1 MLDKLNARLDQVGQI
16 ANMELLLVVGT
27 AKSGTTWVQ
36 RMLDTHPEIYCPG
49 EGKFTP
55 LIRGFTKTVSE
66 YNKEL
71 TNTNRVVY
79 PNGAYYRTWDET
91 DITTAF
97 QFMAA
102 LCWAKSNHKDFSRVR
117 YIGDKDTRYHN
128 SEMIAAWR
136 DHLFK
141 GAKIVHVIR
150 DGRDS
155 VISLVHHMKRTNST
169 PIEIGSDEFEKI
181 LVDYAKVW
189 AENIRRT
196 RKAFRDRPQLYH
208 EVRYEDLLDEPERR
222 LNAILAFLD
231 VERAPDLVQRIVTE
245 NTFLKLSGGRKP
257 GAEDRDSFYR
267 KGVAGEWEKTLS
279 PRARQ
284 IFSDSSGDIL
294 KVLGYKTN

>member
-1 MLDKLNARLDQVGQI
+1 MLDKLNAHLDQVRQI
-16 ANMELLLVVGT
+16 ADKDILLVVGT

-55 LIRGFTKTVSE
+55 LIRGFTKAVSD

-71 TNTNRVVY
+71 ANTNKVVY
-79 PNGAYYRTWDET
+79 PDGGYYRTWDESA
-91 DITTAF
+91 IATAF

-102 LCWAKSNHKDFSRVR
+102 LAWANSDHKDFRRVR

-141 GAKIVHVIR
+141 GARVVHVIR

-155 VISLVHHMKRTNST
+155 AISLVHHMKRTNST
-169 PIEIGSDEFEKI
+169 PVEIGSEEFERI
-181 LVDYAKVW
+181 LGDYAKVW
-189 AENIRRT
+189 ADNIRRT
-196 RKAFRDRPQLYH
+196 REAFRELPHLYH
-208 EVRYEDLLDEPERR
+208 EVLYEDLLDEPERR
-222 LNAILAFLD
+222 LKAMLAFLG
-231 VERAPDLVQRIVTE
+231 VRREQDLVRDIVNE
-245 NTFLKLSGGRKP
+245 NNFRKLSGGRKA
-257 GAEDRDSFYR
+257 GAEDRGSFYR

-279 PRARQ
+279 PRARR
-284 IFSDSSGDIL
+284 IFSDASGDML
-294 KVLGYKTN
+294 KELGYKT